1 MLEPN
6 RVVIG
11 GDSAGGGLTVAT
23 LLALRERGLPQAA
36 AGVCISPWVDL
47 TMTAESY
54 TTKASDDPIVTRD
67 GVIGMAQAYLQGQDA
82 QTPLASPLFADL
94 SGLPPLLIQVGT
106 EEVLLD
112 DAEKLAAK
120 AKAAGVNVT
129 LEVWDEMIHVWH
141 FFYPLLSEGREA
153 IARIGEFVRTQVR

>member
-1 MLEPN
+1 
-6 RVVIG
+6 
-11 GDSAGGGLTVAT
+11 
-23 LLALRERGLPQAA
+23 
-36 AGVCISPWVDL
+36 
-47 TMTAESY
+47 MTAESY

-94 SGLPPLLIQVGT
+94 TGLPPLLIQVGT